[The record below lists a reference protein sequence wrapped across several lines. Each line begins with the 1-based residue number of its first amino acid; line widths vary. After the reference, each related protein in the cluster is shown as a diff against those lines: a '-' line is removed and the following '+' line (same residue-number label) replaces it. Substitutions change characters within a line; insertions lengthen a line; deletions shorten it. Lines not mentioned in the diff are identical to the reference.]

1 MKICI
6 NNKKLKFALIVF
18 ILFRVLEFKLNENF
32 GLYIMFFG
40 INQWV
45 INLLIDILIIII
57 INRLILNYTT
67 KKNNQIYRKF
77 FSSNIYTIPFIYK
90 LNGK

>member
-18 ILFRVLEFKLNENF
+18 ILFRILEFKLNEKF
-32 GLYIMFFG
+32 DLYIMVLG

-57 INRLILNYTT
+57 INRLILNYNT
-67 KKNNQIYRKF
+67 KK
-77 FSSNIYTIPFIYK
+77 
-90 LNGK
+90 